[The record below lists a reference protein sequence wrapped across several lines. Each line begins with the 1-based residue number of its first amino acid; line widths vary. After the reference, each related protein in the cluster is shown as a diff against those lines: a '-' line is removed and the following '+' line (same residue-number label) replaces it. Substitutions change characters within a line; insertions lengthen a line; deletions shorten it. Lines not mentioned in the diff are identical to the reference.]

1 MSSLNLIQRTLF
13 WFSDGDQQL
22 LSLNE
27 RYFALG
33 TLLNRLLNEKYEG
46 EKIRFINIYFRTEE
60 TYNLHPQAPKNFTHF
75 EGGELAYDD
84 VFDRLSFNKLATE
97 EQDKVIW
104 QRAHEILKESARATN
119 NKYLS
124 DAATYAFN
132 KGISL
137 NLNPDYKMVEA
148 DVELFGELMKASI
161 WVHFKNDGMYAELTL
176 EQDQKIVFARHIDKT
191 KNGVEFFLEMYKRI
205 EVDSHNII
213 IQGRR
218 DVDYLP
224 LKIPIEKSTLNI

>member
-1 MSSLNLIQRTLF
+1 M
-13 WFSDGDQQL
+13 
-22 LSLNE
+22 
-27 RYFALG
+27 
-33 TLLNRLLNEKYEG
+33 NRLLNEKYEG

-60 TYNLHPQAPKNFTHF
+60 TYNLHPQAPKNFTYF
-75 EGGELAYDD
+75 EGSELTYDD
-84 VFDRLSFNKLATE
+84 VFDRLSFNELATE
-97 EQDKVIW
+97 EQNKVIW
-104 QRAHEILKESARATN
+104 QRAHEILRESARATN
-119 NKYLS
+119 NKCLS
-124 DAATYAFN
+124 EAATYAFT

-148 DVELFGELMKASI
+148 DVELFGESMKASV

-205 EVDSHNII
+205 EADSHNII

-224 LKIPIEKSTLNI
+224 LKIPVEKSTLDI